1 MVQVLILRRR
11 AGNSPDYF
19 VTRVGGS
26 LLMWPSANTQ
36 LQKVDFQQ
44 VLLLH
49 CVVLL
54 ETDLDI
60 VDSVR
65 PAGPAGE
72 RGSAGACNRGLGGS
86 VYSGPRASDPSFFSL
101 VSIIV
106 NRYLVI
112 IALSSLCLSS

>member
-1 MVQVLILRRR
+1 MI
-11 AGNSPDYF
+11 A
-19 VTRVGGS
+19 T
-26 LLMWPSANTQ
+26 
-36 LQKVDFQQ
+36 
-44 VLLLH
+44 
-49 CVVLL
+49 
-54 ETDLDI
+54 

-106 NRYLVI
+106 N
-112 IALSSLCLSS
+112 SN